1 MQRIQVE
8 GLLRVPAPLRLTI
21 TNNQGKEMAHHKELA
36 AATGIQVY
44 FADPHAP
51 WQRGS
56 RQNTNGLLRQY
67 LPKGADLSEFDQT
80 HLDGGCTHAPSTHDR
95 ASAMLTLLPDEVFDA
110 LLDKVA
116 NADHAEK
123 GSGVS
128 FQT

>member
-1 MQRIQVE
+1 M
-8 GLLRVPAPLRLTI
+8 TYD
-21 TNNQGKEMAHHKELA
+21 QGKEMAHHKEL
-36 AATGIQVY
+36 ATGIQVY

-56 RQNTNGLLRQY
+56 NENTNGLLRQY
-67 LPKGADLSEFDQT
+67 LPKGADLSEFDQA
-80 HLDGGCTHAPSTHDR
+80 HLDGIAAALNSRPRKRHAY
-95 ASAMLTLLPDEVFDA
+95 ASPDEVFDA

-128 FQT
+128 SKLESALSWLVQAWRQPDRH